1 MTQKKLAEK
10 VMVSPS
16 SITRLE
22 SGQTMVSVFTI
33 IKIAEV
39 LNTSISFLLS
49 GDEDD
54 LNKSDILE
62 IAKKLDRCT
71 AEQREVLL
79 QSFGNIL
86 DAFFPCLT
94 KISAHFFDS
103 VNIIF
108 PLVFYYK
115 SETTLWEITSSN

>member
-1 MTQKKLAEK
+1 MEKKNVSKGDIAIGQRIRKIREEKSMTQKKLAEK

-39 LNTSISFLLS
+39 FNTSISFLLS

-71 AEQREVLL
+71 TEQREILL

-86 DAFFPCLT
+86 DAFFL
-94 KISAHFFDS
+94 S
-103 VNIIF
+103 
-108 PLVFYYK
+108 
-115 SETTLWEITSSN
+115 

>member
-1 MTQKKLAEK
+1 MEKKNVSKGDIAIGQRIRKIREEKSMTQKKLAEK

-54 LNKSDILE
+54 LNKSDILYPIMNAE
-62 IAKKLDRCT
+62 NLNPILELLFLFLLDSWQIVC
-71 AEQREVLL
+71 
-79 QSFGNIL
+79 N
-86 DAFFPCLT
+86 
-94 KISAHFFDS
+94 
-103 VNIIF
+103 
-108 PLVFYYK
+108 
-115 SETTLWEITSSN
+115 

>member
-1 MTQKKLAEK
+1 MEKKNVSKGDIAIGQRIRKIREEKSMTQKKLAEK

-54 LNKSDILE
+54 LNSKGQIL
-62 IAKKLDRCT
+62 RPTPNT
-71 AEQREVLL
+71 APLICGACYNTQPEDLL
-79 QSFGNIL
+79 TM
-86 DAFFPCLT
+86 A
-94 KISAHFFDS
+94 
-103 VNIIF
+103 
-108 PLVFYYK
+108 
-115 SETTLWEITSSN
+115 

>member
-1 MTQKKLAEK
+1 MLGEKKNVSKGDIAIGQRIRKIREEKSMTQKKLAEK

-71 AEQREVLL
+71 TEQREILL
-79 QSFGNIL
+79 QSFGNLSISPNL
-86 DAFFPCLT
+86 F
-94 KISAHFFDS
+94 KIYD
-103 VNIIF
+103 
-108 PLVFYYK
+108 L
-115 SETTLWEITSSN
+115 

>member
-1 MTQKKLAEK
+1 MEKKTVSKGDIVIGQRIKKIREEKSMTQKKLAEK

-86 DAFFPCLT
+86 DAFF
-94 KISAHFFDS
+94 
-103 VNIIF
+103 
-108 PLVFYYK
+108 
-115 SETTLWEITSSN
+115 SS